1 MVDKQDFP
9 ESKICVVTDGG
20 PYAWIITNALI
31 DHFGPVDVIQ
41 EQPEPMGL
49 FLKRRARKQGWISVG
64 GQFITMAIGK
74 LGKKSFSARLARMV
88 KEENL
93 QPKPRENQRLVRIET
108 INSDVFISTLAQL
121 NTKVI
126 LLVGTRLIKAQYIE
140 RITRDLNVIL
150 LNYHAGI
157 TPQYRGMNGG
167 YWSLVNDDVENFGT
181 TVHLVDQ
188 GVDTGSIIAQVRTKP
203 TADDN
208 IMTYAH
214 RLAAASRGIC
224 IDAVSAALA
233 DKLSPRQTDVES
245 KQWYHPPIWT
255 YVWNGFTKKIW

>member
-9 ESKICVVTDGG
+9 QSKICVVTAGG

-41 EQPEPMGL
+41 EQPEPIGF
-49 FLKRRARKQGWISVG
+49 FLKRRARKVGWISVA
-64 GQFITMAIGK
+64 GQFVTMALGK
-74 LGKKSFSARLARMV
+74 IGKKSLAARLSRIV
-88 KEENL
+88 EEESL
-93 QPKPRENQRLVRIET
+93 QPEPRENQKLIRIET
-108 INSDVFISTLAQL
+108 INSEHFVTTLAELQP
-121 NTKVI
+121 KVI
-126 LLVGTRLIKAQYIE
+126 LLIGTRLIKAAYIE
-140 RITRDLNVIL
+140 KITKDLNVVL

-167 YWSLVNDDVENFGT
+167 YWSLVNDDVMNFGT
-181 TVHLVDQ
+181 TIHLVDQ

-203 TADDN
+203 ADDDN

-214 RLAAASRGIC
+214 RLAATSRGMC
-224 IDAVSAALA
+224 IDTISAALA
-233 DKLSPRQTDVES
+233 DKLSPRQSDALS

-255 YVWNGFTKKIW
+255 YLWNGLTKKIW